1 MQKSVAA
8 FSFAASIAALASFR
22 SAPADDGVAFKFS
35 KPPVNSMGI
44 TGMEDL
50 RGKPIVIDFWGTH

>member
-1 MQKSVAA
+1 MKTTLAA
-8 FSFAASIAALASFR
+8 LSTTALIAALASFR
-22 SAPADDGVAFKFS
+22 AAPADDGVSFKFS

-44 TGMEDL
+44 TGYDDL

>member
-1 MQKSVAA
+1 MNKTVAA

-22 SAPADDGVAFKFS
+22 PAPADDGANFKFS

-44 TGMEDL
+44 AGMDDL
-50 RGKPIVIDFWGTH
+50 RGKPIVIDFWGIN

>member
-1 MQKSVAA
+1 MKTTVAVL
-8 FSFAASIAALASFR
+8 STAAMIAALVSFR
-22 SAPADDGVAFKFS
+22 SAPSDDGVSFKFS

-44 TGMEDL
+44 TGSDDL